1 MRTLPLLE
9 VGLFRTSV
17 CPKIKDDGTERPVML
32 VTISLNYETAIMILN
47 DRVIKYIAHAHKIDK
62 KNDLIIEMILVYD
75 WDEES

>member
-47 DRVIKYIAHAHKIDK
+47 DRVLTYMAHTYKIDK
-62 KNDLIIEMILVYD
+62 EMILVYN
-75 WDEES
+75 WDQES